1 MKDIA
6 FARAKRQM
14 DEAQIRYE
22 GKEEGIK
29 RGVMEG
35 KREEKSNIAA
45 KLKQMGFSNNQIIQ
59 ITELDLDEIETVK

>member
-45 KLKQMGFSNNQIIQ
+45 KLKQMGFSN
-59 ITELDLDEIETVK
+59 